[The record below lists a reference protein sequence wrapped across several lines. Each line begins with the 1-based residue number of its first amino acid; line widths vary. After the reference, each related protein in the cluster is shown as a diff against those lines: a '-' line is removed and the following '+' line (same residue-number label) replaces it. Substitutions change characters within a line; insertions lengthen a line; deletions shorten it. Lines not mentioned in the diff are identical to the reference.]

1 MTFNAARARAKRP
14 CPLWVDAFQ
23 RDTQHLAADEVGAY
37 MLLLMAMWTRE
48 SCDFPD
54 DDRRLA
60 AVCRVSPRL
69 WKARIGPVIREFLTA
84 ENGALIQKRLRE
96 EATYVERQCKAQSD
110 RKSGEKSDNPL
121 NDNDPPASTDKS
133 TDATADKSPEHPSQQ
148 PNNQT
153 VYSDPYGSDG
163 VAVDA
168 KDELFKKYKDW
179 LVSCGVSPDNARS
192 VIGKWLKSHSAA
204 EVRAAFIEAW
214 KANTGDPVPYIAK
227 ILNGQRKERD
237 VMAEVRAHIKT
248 FGARHEA

>member
-121 NDNDPPASTDKS
+121 NDNDPPTSTDKS

-148 PNNQT
+148 PNNPT

-168 KDELFKKYKDW
+168 RNEAVWKR
-179 LVSCGVSPDNARS
+179 GVPFLTERGVPEKQARTLL
-192 VIGKWLKSHSAA
+192 GKWLRDHGAEKVTDAFVAA
-204 EVRAAFIEAW
+204 
-214 KANTGDPVPYIAK
+214 KQSGTQDPVPYITASLAGSSGPSLDDLYAK
-227 ILNGQRKERD
+227 LQ
-237 VMAEVRAHIKT
+237 AEGRL
-248 FGARHEA
+248 

>member
-1 MTFNAARARAKRP
+1 MSFNAARARAKRP

-48 SCDFPD
+48 GCDFPD

-84 ENGALIQKRLRE
+84 ENGALTQKRLRE

-110 RKSGEKSDNPL
+110 RKSGEKSDNLL
-121 NDNDPPASTDKS
+121 NDNDPPTSTDKS
-133 TDATADKSPEHPSQQ
+133 TDATSDQSPEHPSQQ
-148 PNNQT
+148 PNNPT

-163 VAVDA
+163 GAVDA
-168 KDELFKKYKDW
+168 RNEAVWKRGVPFLCENA
-179 LVSCGVSPDNARS
+179 VSEKHARS
-192 VIGKWLKSHSAA
+192 MIGKWLRDYGGDAVFSALAEAKKSA
-204 EVRAAFIEAW
+204 
-214 KANTGDPVPYIAK
+214 TGDPVPYVNRILAK
-227 ILNGQRKERD
+227 TDGLVPSLDELYAKLQ
-237 VMAEVRAHIKT
+237 AEGRL
-248 FGARHEA
+248 